1 MVTDVRDL
9 PEFNKVAL
17 QGSPNVEVQIGE
29 QQSVEVEVDDNLV
42 DVITTEVSDG
52 ELTISSNESY
62 STSSGIT
69 VRITIPQLE
78 SVQVAGSGNVTA
90 SGLAESSFSGIVS
103 GSGDVVVT
111 GTATSV
117 TTHVTGSGD
126 IDLSDLRAETVTAE
140 VTGSGDIDVTASQ
153 TVAATVTGS
162 GDITYSGHSGGE
174 PTVTSTINGSG
185 DVEKR

>member
-9 PEFNKVAL
+9 PEFSKISL
-17 QGSPNVEVQIGE
+17 DGSTNVELQIGDE
-29 QQSVEVEVDDNLV
+29 QSVEVDVDDNLV

-69 VRITIPQLE
+69 VRITIAELQ
-78 SVQVAGSGNVTA
+78 SVEVAGSGNVTA
-90 SGLAESSFSGIVS
+90 SGLTGDSLSVTVL

-111 GTATSV
+111 GTATKV
-117 TTHVTGSGD
+117 TAHVTGSGD
-126 IDLSDLRAETVTAE
+126 IDLTNLKAETVTAD
-140 VTGSGDIDVTASQ
+140 VTGSGDIDVTASG
-153 TVAATVTGS
+153 TIAATVSGS

-174 PTVTSTINGSG
+174 PTVTSTVHGSG